1 MLENPSIPVENETS
15 RFLAYETRI
24 SELATEVTRLKV
36 ENVSLNNR
44 LSTLQNLLHANGI
57 PLPEEK
63 EQIEKKE
70 QILLKEKKVNLI
82 IRMII
87 MCRSKKRRK

>member
-1 MLENPSIPVENETS
+1 M
-15 RFLAYETRI
+15 
-24 SELATEVTRLKV
+24 EVTRLKV

-82 IRMII
+82 IRII
-87 MCRSKKRRK
+87 IICRSKKRRK

>member
-1 MLENPSIPVENETS
+1 MENPSIPVENETS

-82 IRMII
+82 IRITII
-87 MCRSKKRRK
+87 CRSKKRRK

>member
-1 MLENPSIPVENETS
+1 MENPSIPVENETS

-36 ENVSLNNR
+36 ENVSLSNR

-70 QILLKEKKVNLI
+70 QILLKERKVNLI
-82 IRMII
+82 IRII
-87 MCRSKKRRK
+87 IICRRKKRRK

>member
-1 MLENPSIPVENETS
+1 MENPSIPVENETS

-70 QILLKEKKVNLI
+70 QILLKEKKVSLI
-82 IRMII
+82 IRITII
-87 MCRSKKRRK
+87 CRSKKRRK